1 MHILILNDRAILAV
15 QERSFSL
22 GLERAF
28 LLGQDRLEPPRL
40 QVQFVDIG
48 LALPS
53 AHDRQE
59 PVGL

>member
-15 QERSFSL
+15 QDRSFSL

-28 LLGQDRLEPPRL
+28 LLGQHRLELPRL
-40 QVQFVDIG
+40 QAQLVDIG

-53 AHDRQE
+53 SDDRQE
-59 PVGL
+59 PVRL

>member
-15 QERSFSL
+15 QERSFLL

-28 LLGQDRLEPPRL
+28 LLGQDRLELPRL

-48 LALPS
+48 LALPP
-53 AHDRQE
+53 AHDRQ
-59 PVGL
+59 